1 MAVRTLQERAV
12 AELELAAETAR
23 HSVAVAVF
31 AGLDP
36 DGRFTVRFSDGDE
49 PVPAVSTVALTATD
63 TGARVVVA
71 FDRGDP
77 QGPIIIGRAMER
89 SESSRRT
96 VIVDGERLVLRA
108 GREIEIRCGDAS
120 IVLTKAG
127 KVLIKG
133 TFVLSRSRGANK
145 IKGAHVAIN

>member
-1 MAVRTLQERAV
+1 
-12 AELELAAETAR
+12 
-23 HSVAVAVF
+23 
-31 AGLDP
+31 
-36 DGRFTVRFSDGDE
+36 
-49 PVPAVSTVALTATD
+49 
-63 TGARVVVA
+63 
-71 FDRGDP
+71 
-77 QGPIIIGRAMER
+77 MER
-89 SESSRRT
+89 SGSSTRT